1 MRQYLDLLRHVLDHG
16 ARKPTRARLASTG
29 QKIGALS
36 VFGYQ
41 NRYDLAEGFP
51 ATTTKKLAFQAMTHE
66 LLWFLR
72 GSTDARELQASGV
85 HIWDQWANAETGDV
99 GPIYGKQWRSW
110 ARPDGSTIDQIAQVV
125 EGVRAVKE
133 DPSASVG
140 RRLVV
145 SAWNPADI
153 PQMGLPPCHALFQF
167 SVTEGRLSCQLY
179 QRSADAFLGVP
190 FNIASYA
197 LLTHMI
203 AHVTGLGVGEFVHS
217 FGDLHVYENHLDQV
231 REQLRRAPLPLPTLR
246 LDPGA
251 KRLEDFSITGISLDG
266 YQHLGQLKGEVAV

>member
-110 ARPDGSTIDQIAQVV
+110 ARPDGSTIEQIAQVV

-251 KRLEDFSITGISLDG
+251 KRLDDFSITGISLDG

>member
-251 KRLEDFSITGISLDG
+251 KRLDDFSITGISLDG